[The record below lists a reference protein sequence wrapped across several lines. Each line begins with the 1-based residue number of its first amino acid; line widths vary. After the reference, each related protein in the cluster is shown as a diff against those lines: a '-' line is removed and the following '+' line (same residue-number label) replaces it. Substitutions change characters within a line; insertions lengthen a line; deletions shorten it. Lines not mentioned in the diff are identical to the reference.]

1 MEPTRE
7 DRSSHPDTRADARIE
22 GRPIVTRPAHRDEDL
37 YLFTTLTEP
46 AEEVVALDG
55 ERWNIETD
63 LLSLREEVRLH
74 TIEAKSPKM
83 VAC

>member
-1 MEPTRE
+1 V
-7 DRSSHPDTRADARIE
+7 AC
-22 GRPIVTRPAHRDEDL
+22 DEDL

-63 LLSLREEVRLH
+63 LLSLREEVRLREVSENGRLR
-74 TIEAKSPKM
+74 TA
-83 VAC
+83 ACPGQL